1 VLFSVPLTI
10 TALVAS
16 VSPQAQFE
24 AALATASAPA
34 LGPQLAS
41 NGGFDNGLDGWR
53 VNDPAA
59 QSLVHT
65 DAGHTNSGAALVRAS
80 SGGVGVLNN
89 RVNTKTD
96 STSRVYHVRAWVRST
111 GPRISGHLRVRQVYS
126 GASTSTHQTGFTAE
140 GDSWTLVK
148 LQLETAAAQ
157 EGSLDVN
164 AVAYGLSDGSG
175 FYVDDV
181 SIRAEYTTAI
191 APPVGSCISTPL
203 GIPTSDQGA
212 LFGAAVTGTSQL
224 DVREAQFGQ
233 SLGLHRSYY
242 QGNQVDSAI
251 RTVRDDHANG
261 RLPWISFKLPYSWTE
276 MANGRGD
283 AWALDLARK
292 LDATTKPVWLAFHHE
307 PEKEGDIGEWTRLQR
322 RLAPIIHAN
331 SDNVAVSIIVTG
343 WNQFYGP
350 SQFSLDS
357 IWPGDQNV
365 DIVGLDPYN
374 WYGSV
379 KNGVVETDWDELKP
393 YFEKMASFARARGV
407 EWAIA
412 ETAYSHEAAARDP
425 LWLDRSFND
434 MEQAGGI
441 GMAYFDSS
449 LHSTARWTLDVPS
462 KVTRFRAIL
471 ASSTRIC

>member
-1 VLFSVPLTI
+1 
-10 TALVAS
+10 
-16 VSPQAQFE
+16 
-24 AALATASAPA
+24 
-34 LGPQLAS
+34 
-41 NGGFDNGLDGWR
+41 
-53 VNDPAA
+53 
-59 QSLVHT
+59 
-65 DAGHTNSGAALVRAS
+65 
-80 SGGVGVLNN
+80 
-89 RVNTKTD
+89 
-96 STSRVYHVRAWVRST
+96 
-111 GPRISGHLRVRQVYS
+111 
-126 GASTSTHQTGFTAE
+126 
-140 GDSWTLVK
+140 
-148 LQLETAAAQ
+148 
-157 EGSLDVN
+157 
-164 AVAYGLSDGSG
+164 
-175 FYVDDV
+175 
-181 SIRAEYTTAI
+181 
-191 APPVGSCISTPL
+191 
-203 GIPTSDQGA
+203 
-212 LFGAAVTGTSQL
+212 
-224 DVREAQFGQ
+224 
-233 SLGLHRSYY
+233 
-242 QGNQVDSAI
+242 
-251 RTVRDDHANG
+251 
-261 RLPWISFKLPYSWTE
+261 
-276 MANGRGD
+276 M
-283 AWALDLARK
+283 
-292 LDATTKPVWLAFHHE
+292 
-307 PEKEGDIGEWTRLQR
+307 QR